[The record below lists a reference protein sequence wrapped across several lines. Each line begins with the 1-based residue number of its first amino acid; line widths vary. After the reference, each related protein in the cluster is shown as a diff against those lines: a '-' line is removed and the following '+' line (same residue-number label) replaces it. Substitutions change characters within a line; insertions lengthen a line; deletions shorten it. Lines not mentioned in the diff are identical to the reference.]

1 MVVTASAVTDVDPF
15 LRWTLAIL
23 GGGGTAAV
31 FQGITATARSLS
43 SFATGGLGNPVIAT
57 LEAGGSALLA
67 VLAIVVPVVAML
79 LVVSLLYLGV
89 KRLLFR
95 RPARAV

>member
-1 MVVTASAVTDVDPF
+1 MQPAIATIAPQNVNEGS
-15 LRWTLAIL
+15 TLSLLPI
-23 GGGGTAAV
+23 GGTPAS
-31 FQGITATARSLS
+31 ITATARSVS
-43 SFATGGLGNPVIAT
+43 SFTTGGLGNPVIAT
-57 LEAGGSALLA
+57 LEAGGSALLS

-79 LVVSLLYLGV
+79 LVVGLLYFGV